1 MFLAQSGRLWLES
14 VASMGRPVFAGMT
27 SAQGDSWR
35 VANARLVLHD
45 QVIAGGAEIC
55 AGRIERIWTG
65 DALPADA
72 IDFNGD
78 FLLPGLIELHT
89 DNLEKHLLP
98 RAGAPWPALP
108 AMLAHDAQ
116 LLAAGITTVLDA
128 MALGDLEEDGGR
140 TDTLRNALAA
150 LDEARDHG
158 LLRCEHYLHLRC
170 ELSWPGLLALAE
182 PLMIRKDLRL
192 LSLMDHTPGQRQYH
206 DVRQYRTYYGRSG
219 ILWSDEEFSALLEE
233 RRAQQSQHRDGQLA
247 GVMRLAHRH
256 GLLVAS
262 HDDSNAAHVN
272 EAVAVGARISEFPTT
287 LAAARAARDHG
298 LHIVA
303 GASNLVR
310 GGSHAGNVAA
320 IALARAGCLDI
331 LSSDYMPTSLLQGA
345 FILHEQAGWSLPDAM
360 ATVSATPAAVLGFDD
375 RGRLGDGLRA
385 DLLRVRMHR
394 SQPVVCSA
402 WVAGMQRL

>member
-1 MFLAQSGRLWLES
+1 
-14 VASMGRPVFAGMT
+14 MT
-27 SAQGDSWR
+27 SAQGDSWCIAR
-35 VANARLVLHD
+35 ARLVLPD
-45 QVIAGGAEIC
+45 QVVMGGAKIC
-55 AGRIERIWTG
+55 GDRIEHLWMG
-65 DALPADA
+65 DELPEGAL
-72 IDFNGD
+72 DFDGD

-98 RAGAPWPALP
+98 RAGAAWPALP

-128 MALGDLEEDGGR
+128 LSLGDLEEDGGR
-140 TDTLRNALAA
+140 IGTLHNALAA
-150 LDEARDHG
+150 LDEARDHD

-170 ELSWPGLLALAE
+170 ELSWPGLLELAE
-182 PLMIRKDLRL
+182 PLLTRKDLRL

-206 DVRQYRTYYGRSG
+206 DVRQYRTYYSRSG
-219 ILWSDEEFSALLEE
+219 ITWSDEEFTAVLEE
-233 RRAQQSQHRDGQLA
+233 RRLQQGQHRDLQLA
-247 GVMRLAHRH
+247 GIMQLAQHH

-262 HDDSNAAHVN
+262 HDDTEVAHVD
-272 EAVAVGARISEFPTT
+272 EAVAVGARICEFPTT
-287 LAAARAARDHG
+287 LAAAQAARENS

-320 IALARAGCLDI
+320 ISLARAGCLDI

-345 FILHEQAGWSLPDAM
+345 FILHEQAGWPLPEAM
-360 ATVSATPAAVLGFDD
+360 ATVTATPAAVLGFDD
-375 RGRLGDGLRA
+375 RGRLGEGLRA

-394 SQPVVCSA
+394 TQPVVRSA
-402 WVAGMQRL
+402 WVAGVQRL

>member
-1 MFLAQSGRLWLES
+1 
-14 VASMGRPVFAGMT
+14 MT
-27 SAQGDSWR
+27 SARGDTWR
-35 VANARLVLHD
+35 VARARLVLPD
-45 QVIAGGAEIC
+45 RVELGGVDIRE
-55 AGRIERIWTG
+55 GRIERLWTG
-65 DALPADA
+65 EELPDDA
-72 IDFNGD
+72 IDFGGD

-98 RAGAPWPALP
+98 RAGAAWPALP

-116 LLAAGITTVLDA
+116 LVAAGITTVLDA
-128 MALGDLEEDGGR
+128 LSLGDLEQDGGR
-140 TDTLRNALAA
+140 IDTLRNALAA
-150 LDEARDHG
+150 LDEARDHD

-170 ELSWPGLLALAE
+170 ELSWPGLLELAE

-192 LSLMDHTPGQRQYH
+192 LSVMDHTPGQRQYH

-219 ILWSDEEFSALLEE
+219 ISWSDEEFTAVLAE
-233 RRAQQSQHRDGQLA
+233 RREQQRQHRDLQLA
-247 GVMRLAHRH
+247 GVMRLARRH

-262 HDDSNAAHVN
+262 HDDTDVAHVD

-287 LAAARAARDHG
+287 LAAAQAARAHG

-320 IALARAGCLDI
+320 ITLAEAGCLDI

-345 FILHEQAGWSLPDAM
+345 FILHEQAGWTLPEAV
-360 ATVSATPAAVLGFDD
+360 ATVTSTPADVLGFND
-375 RGRLGDGLRA
+375 RGRLGEGLRA

-394 SQPVVCSA
+394 TQPVVRSA
-402 WVAGMQRL
+402 WVAGEQKL

>member
-1 MFLAQSGRLWLES
+1 M
-14 VASMGRPVFAGMT
+14 
-27 SAQGDSWR
+27 
-35 VANARLVLHD
+35 
-45 QVIAGGAEIC
+45 GGAKIC
-55 AGRIERIWTG
+55 GDRIEHLWMG
-65 DALPADA
+65 DELPEGAL
-72 IDFNGD
+72 DFDGD

-98 RAGAPWPALP
+98 RAGAAWPALP

-128 MALGDLEEDGGR
+128 LSLGDLEEDGGR
-140 TDTLRNALAA
+140 IGTLHNALAA
-150 LDEARDHG
+150 LDEARDHD

-170 ELSWPGLLALAE
+170 ELSWPGLLELAE
-182 PLMIRKDLRL
+182 PLLTRKDLRL

-206 DVRQYRTYYGRSG
+206 DVRQYRTYYSRSG
-219 ILWSDEEFSALLEE
+219 ITWSDEEFTAVLEE
-233 RRAQQSQHRDGQLA
+233 RRLQQGQHRDLQLA
-247 GVMRLAHRH
+247 GIMQLAQHH

-262 HDDSNAAHVN
+262 HDDTEVAHVD
-272 EAVAVGARISEFPTT
+272 EAVAVGARICEFPTT
-287 LAAARAARDHG
+287 LAAAQAARENS

-320 IALARAGCLDI
+320 ISLARAGCLDI

-345 FILHEQAGWSLPDAM
+345 FILHEQAGWPLPEAM
-360 ATVSATPAAVLGFDD
+360 ATVTATPAAVLGFDD
-375 RGRLGDGLRA
+375 RGRLGEGLRA

-394 SQPVVCSA
+394 TQPVVRSA
-402 WVAGMQRL
+402 WVAGVQRL

>member
-1 MFLAQSGRLWLES
+1 
-14 VASMGRPVFAGMT
+14 MT
-27 SAQGDSWR
+27 SARDDSWCIAR
-35 VANARLVLHD
+35 ARLVLPD
-45 QVIAGGAEIC
+45 GVVLGGVEIRGNRIARLWRGDERP
-55 AGRIERIWTG
+55 AG
-65 DALPADA
+65 A
-72 IDFNGD
+72 IDFEGD

-98 RAGAPWPALP
+98 RAGAAWPALP

-140 TDTLRNALAA
+140 IGTLRNALAA
-150 LDEARDHG
+150 LDEARDHD

-170 ELSWPGLLALAE
+170 ELSWPGLPALVE
-182 PLMIRKDLRL
+182 PLMTRKDLRL

-206 DVRQYRTYYGRSG
+206 DVRQYRTYYSRSG
-219 ILWSDEEFSALLEE
+219 ITWSDEEFTAVLEE
-233 RRAQQSQHRDGQLA
+233 RRVQQGQHRDLQLA
-247 GVMRLAHRH
+247 GVMQLARRH

-262 HDDSNAAHVN
+262 HDDTDVAHVD

-287 LAAARAARDHG
+287 LAAAHAAREHG

-345 FILHEQAGWSLPDAM
+345 FILHEQAGWTLAEAI
-360 ATVSATPAAVLGFDD
+360 ATITATPATVLGFHD
-375 RGRLGDGLRA
+375 RGRLDSGLRA

-394 SQPVVCSA
+394 SQPVVRSA
-402 WVAGMQRL
+402 WVAGEQRL

>member
-1 MFLAQSGRLWLES
+1 M
-14 VASMGRPVFAGMT
+14 SMGKPVFGGMT
-27 SAQGDSWR
+27 LAHGDTWR
-35 VANARLVLHD
+35 IARARLILPD
-45 QVIAGGAEIC
+45 RVIVGGADIR
-55 AGRIERIWTG
+55 GDRIERLWAG
-65 DALPADA
+65 DELPDGA
-72 IDFNGD
+72 IDFEGD

-98 RAGAPWPALP
+98 RAGAAWPALP

-116 LLAAGITTVLDA
+116 LVAAGITTVLDA
-128 MALGDLEEDGGR
+128 LSLGDLEQDGGR
-140 TDTLRNALAA
+140 IDTLRNALIA
-150 LDEARDHG
+150 LDEARDHD

-170 ELSWPGLLALAE
+170 ELSWPGLLELAE

-192 LSLMDHTPGQRQYH
+192 LSVMDHTPGQRQYH

-219 ILWSDEEFSALLEE
+219 ISWSDEEFAAVLAE
-233 RRAQQSQHRDGQLA
+233 RREQQSQHRDLQLA

-262 HDDSNAAHVN
+262 HDDTDVAHVD
-272 EAVAVGARISEFPTT
+272 EAVDVGARISEFPTT
-287 LAAARAARDHG
+287 LEAAQAAREHG

-320 IALARAGCLDI
+320 ITLARAGCLDI

-345 FILHEQAGWSLPDAM
+345 FILHEQAGWTLPEAV
-360 ATVSATPAAVLGFDD
+360 ATVTSTPADVLGFGD
-375 RGRLGDGLRA
+375 RGRLGEGLRA

-394 SQPVVCSA
+394 TQSVVRSV
-402 WVAGMQRL
+402 WVAGAQRL

>member
-1 MFLAQSGRLWLES
+1 
-14 VASMGRPVFAGMT
+14 MGKPVFGGMT
-27 SAQGDSWR
+27 PAHADSWCIAR
-35 VANARLVLHD
+35 ARLVLPD
-45 QVIAGGAEIC
+45 RVELGGVDIRG
-55 AGRIERIWTG
+55 GRIERLWTG
-65 DALPADA
+65 DELPDDA
-72 IDFNGD
+72 IDFGGD

-98 RAGAPWPALP
+98 RAGAAWPALP

-116 LLAAGITTVLDA
+116 LVAAGITTVLDA
-128 MALGDLEEDGGR
+128 MSLGDLEQDGGR
-140 TDTLRNALAA
+140 IDTLRNALAA
-150 LDEARDHG
+150 LDETRDHH

-170 ELSWPGLLALAE
+170 ELSWPGLLELAE

-192 LSLMDHTPGQRQYH
+192 LSVMDHTPGQRQYH

-219 ILWSDEEFSALLEE
+219 ISWSDEEFAAVLAE
-233 RRAQQSQHRDGQLA
+233 RREQQSQHRDLQLA
-247 GVMRLAHRH
+247 GVMRLARRH
-256 GLLVAS
+256 DLLVAS
-262 HDDSNAAHVN
+262 HDDTDVAHVD

-287 LAAARAARDHG
+287 LAAAQAARAHG

-320 IALARAGCLDI
+320 ITLAEAGCLDI

-345 FILHEQAGWSLPDAM
+345 FILHEQAGWALPEAL
-360 ATVSATPAAVLGFDD
+360 ATVTSTPADVLGFDD
-375 RGRLGDGLRA
+375 RGRLGEGLRA

-394 SQPVVCSA
+394 TQPVVRSA
-402 WVAGMQRL
+402 WVAGEQKL

>member
-1 MFLAQSGRLWLES
+1 
-14 VASMGRPVFAGMT
+14 MT
-27 SAQGDSWR
+27 SPQRRAWRIARAQ
-35 VANARLVLHD
+35 LVLPD
-45 QVIAGGAEIC
+45 QVVIGGAEIC
-55 AGRIERIWTG
+55 GDRIERLWTG
-65 DALPADA
+65 HDVPVDA
-72 IDFNGD
+72 IDFDGD

-98 RAGAPWPALP
+98 RAGAAWPALP

-128 MALGDLEEDGGR
+128 MSLGDLEDEGGR
-140 TDTLRNALAA
+140 IRTLHDALAA
-150 LDEARDHG
+150 LDEARDHD

-170 ELSWPGLLALAE
+170 ELSWPGLLELAE
-182 PLMIRKDLRL
+182 PLLGRDDLRL

-206 DVRQYRTYYGRSG
+206 DVRQYRTYYSRSG
-219 ILWSDEEFSALLEE
+219 ITWSDEEFTAVLEE
-233 RRAQQSQHRDGQLA
+233 RRAQQGRHRDQQLA
-247 GVMRLAHRH
+247 GVMRLAQRH

-262 HDDSNAAHVN
+262 HDDTDIAHVD
-272 EAVAVGARISEFPTT
+272 EAVAVGARICEFPTT
-287 LAAARAARDHG
+287 LAAAQAARGHG

-345 FILHEQAGWSLPDAM
+345 FILHEQAGWPLPEAI
-360 ATVSATPAAVLGFDD
+360 ATVTTTPATDLGFDD
-375 RGRLGDGLRA
+375 RGRLGNGLRA
-385 DLLRVRMHR
+385 DLLRVRLHR
-394 SQPVVCSA
+394 TQPIVRSA
-402 WVAGMQRL
+402 WVGGIQRL